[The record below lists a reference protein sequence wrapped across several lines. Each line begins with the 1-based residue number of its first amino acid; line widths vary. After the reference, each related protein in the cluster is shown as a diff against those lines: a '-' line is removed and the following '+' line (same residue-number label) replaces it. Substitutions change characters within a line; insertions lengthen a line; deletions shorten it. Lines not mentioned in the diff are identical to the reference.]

1 MFTSRIQSLEF
12 VNIFKWPALTYAD
25 GDHPQEH
32 FAGVEK
38 TVKGIGFD
46 LIGGQT

>member
-1 MFTSRIQSLEF
+1 MIDH
-12 VNIFKWPALTYAD
+12 IFKLPALTYAD

-46 LIGGQT
+46 LLEVKHDVR